1 MKTMKNREFV
11 NSLKLNKNEQEIK
24 LKKLQQ
30 AYENNEILEKEMTK
44 KQKEDLLNLYK
55 KQNRN
60 IEQKIE
66 SKRKNIRKLLDSI

>member
-1 MKTMKNREFV
+1 MKNREFV
-11 NSLKLNKNEQEIK
+11 NSLKLNKNEHKVK

-44 KQKEDLLNLYK
+44 EQRETLLNLYK

-60 IEQKIE
+60 IEQEIE
-66 SKRKNIRKLLDSI
+66 NKRKNIRKLLDEI